1 MGHPCKN
8 IEDGADEGDLN
19 CGYQAEEMLEGKN
32 INKWPREH
40 FVIILQRM

>member
-1 MGHPCKN
+1 MVNSSKSM
-8 IEDGADEGDLN
+8 EDSAEGDLN